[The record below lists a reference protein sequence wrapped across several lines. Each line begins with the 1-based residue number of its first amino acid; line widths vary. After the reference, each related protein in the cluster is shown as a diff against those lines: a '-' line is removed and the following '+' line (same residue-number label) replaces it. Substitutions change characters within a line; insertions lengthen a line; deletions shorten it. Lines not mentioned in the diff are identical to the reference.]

1 MSLPDPGSAC
11 GPRPSIPG
19 HRLAHSHDR
28 IELTGHL
35 LDSGLIT
42 RLFDLTDEAGG
53 EASVEQLLV
62 AQRHDQPSTAQRM
75 RMALLPPNDWT

>member
-1 MSLPDPGSAC
+1 M
-11 GPRPSIPG
+11 
-19 HRLAHSHDR
+19 
-28 IELTGHL
+28 TGHL

-62 AQRHDQPSTAQRM
+62 AQRHDQPSTARM
-75 RMALLPPNDWT
+75 RISAPSAERLDVIVNRLMPLGARPDG